1 MTPADVEQMAKQQ
14 GVSVETYFKRAMKWK
29 YGVEHDTY
37 LDFLKFDVHY
47 IVSKYVA
54 EYTKYLYDK
63 ARQEAHD
70 DFADDILP
78 VLIGRGDV

>member
-14 GVSVETYFKRAMKWK
+14 GVSVETYFKRAMVWK

-47 IVSKYVA
+47 IVPKYAA
-54 EYTKYLYDK
+54 EYTKYLYDI
-63 ARQEAHD
+63 AHD

-78 VLIGRGDV
+78 ILVTRNGD

>member
-1 MTPADVEQMAKQQ
+1 MTPQQ
-14 GVSVETYFKRAMKWK
+14 VDEEVKKAGCSVETYFKRAMRWK

-37 LDFLKFDVHY
+37 LDVLKYQVHY
-47 IVSKYVA
+47 IVAPYVVA
-54 EYTKYLYDK
+54 YTNHLYHQ
-63 ARQEAHD
+63 ARQEASE